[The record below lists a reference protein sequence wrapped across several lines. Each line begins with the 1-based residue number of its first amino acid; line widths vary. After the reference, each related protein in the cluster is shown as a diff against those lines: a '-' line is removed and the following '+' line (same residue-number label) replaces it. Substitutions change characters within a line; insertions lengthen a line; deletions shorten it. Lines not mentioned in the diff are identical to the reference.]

1 MLMQSRVW
9 PFTNKTRLFTSDVIF
24 PLDLREVCLYLQP
37 LAHQWH
43 KLGEELH
50 LSSTILDKIEQSS
63 HEDVMENLKN
73 VMEEWLKHSELSPCW
88 GTLMGALQEL
98 HMDAISTS
106 VTSNHGM
113 SLGLV

>member
-1 MLMQSRVW
+1 M
-9 PFTNKTRLFTSDVIF
+9 IF
-24 PLDLREVCLYLQP
+24 PLDLRETCLYLQP
-37 LAHQWH
+37 LAHQWR

-63 HEDVMENLKN
+63 HEEVMENLKN
-73 VMEEWLKHSELSPCW
+73 VLEEWLKHSELSPCW
-88 GTLMGALQEL
+88 GTFVKALEEL
-98 HMDAISTS
+98 RTDVISTR